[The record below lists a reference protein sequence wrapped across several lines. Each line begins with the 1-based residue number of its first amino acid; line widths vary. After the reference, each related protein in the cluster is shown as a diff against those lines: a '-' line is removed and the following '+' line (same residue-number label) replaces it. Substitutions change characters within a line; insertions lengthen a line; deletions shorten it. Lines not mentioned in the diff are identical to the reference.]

1 MFIPVKLSFELLM
14 EYVGDGGLFE
24 VYRLAMSSGACQP
37 MVPTGEF
44 NAAATAPL
52 FAALEFRDMDT
63 YE

>member
-1 MFIPVKLSFELLM
+1 MMLSFELFID
-14 EYVGDGGLFE
+14 EVGDGGLVE

-52 FAALEFRDMDT
+52 FATLELRDIDT
-63 YE
+63 